1 MLISA
6 PNTVSDAM
14 PRTRVSHVPA
24 GAVPWFRFVRNFLGC
39 LVCLLFLPLAS
50 VAQPAGRVVSLD
62 LCTDWMLARYAD
74 RAQVAALSPIYSQ
87 YPAAW
92 LENGWPTHDGTL
104 EHIVALKPDLVIT
117 GQYNAL
123 QLRSRLKTLGLR
135 VEILSLP
142 TNLEAIGNYER
153 RFLSM
158 IGKLAALAS
167 VPPPPQQPAVAPR
180 RLLLLG
186 ANGIGTGRGTFED
199 GVLERAGWSNY
210 LRDDGYVRLDMER
223 IVTDPPDAVLWAA
236 PASRALANRFAEHP
250 VLRRV
255 VPRERWLTT
264 DYWRW
269 QCPGP
274 WTWEL
279 IEQLH
284 RWLP

>member
-1 MLISA
+1 M
-6 PNTVSDAM
+6 
-14 PRTRVSHVPA
+14 
-24 GAVPWFRFVRNFLGC
+24 
-39 LVCLLFLPLAS
+39 
-50 VAQPAGRVVSLD
+50 AQPAGKIVSLD

-74 RAQVAALSPIYSQ
+74 PAQVAALSPLHRQ
-87 YPAAW
+87 YPVAW
-92 LENGWPTHDGTL
+92 LDDSWPIHDGTL
-104 EHIVALKPDLVIT
+104 ERIVALKPDLVIT
-117 GQYNAL
+117 GQYNAP

-135 VEILSLP
+135 VEVLPLP
-142 TNLEAIGNYER
+142 TNLEAIGDYER
-153 RFLSM
+153 RFLSL
-158 IGKLAALAS
+158 IGKPTALAS
-167 VPPPPQQPAVAPR
+167 VPPASRQPAVPAR

-210 LRDDGYVRLDMER
+210 LRDDGYIHLDLER
-223 IVTDPPDAVLWAA
+223 IVIDPPDAILWAA
-236 PASRALANRFAEHP
+236 PSSRALANRFAEHP
-250 VLRRV
+250 VLRRAV
-255 VPRERWLTT
+255 SRELLLTT